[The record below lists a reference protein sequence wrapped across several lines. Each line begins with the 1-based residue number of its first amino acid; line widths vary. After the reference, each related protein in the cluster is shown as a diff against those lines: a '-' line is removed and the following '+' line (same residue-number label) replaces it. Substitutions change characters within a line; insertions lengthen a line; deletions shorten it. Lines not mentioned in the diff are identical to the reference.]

1 LEELDGFLPGEMA
14 VVISGEAEL
23 VGAVCQPLQVVRLIS
38 SGSFRHGGADFRRMG
53 GRVVVKVAVVVVVV
67 VAMDRLI
74 IVSPAVV
81 VAEEAGQ
88 QLVVTGTEWDFNLE
102 PEWLL
107 LLLLLLLLS
116 MRLLLIGVTGR
127 R

>member
-1 LEELDGFLPGEMA
+1 MA

-23 VGAVCQPLQVVRLIS
+23 VGAVRQPLQVVRLISS

-53 GRVVVKVAVVVVVV
+53 GRVVVVVVVV

-74 IVSPAVV
+74 IVSPAVVVV

-107 LLLLLLLLS
+107 LLLLLLLS
-116 MRLLLIGVTGR
+116 MRLLLVGVTGR
-127 R
+127 

>member
-1 LEELDGFLPGEMA
+1 MEELDGFLPGEVA

-23 VGAVCQPLQVVRLIS
+23 VGAVRQPLQVVRLISS

-67 VAMDRLI
+67 AMDRLI
-74 IVSPAVV
+74 IVSPAVVVV

-107 LLLLLLLLS
+107 LLLLLLS
-116 MRLLLIGVTGR
+116 MRLLLVGVTGR
-127 R
+127 